1 MSSHSIYG
9 TDAHS
14 SRLEAI
20 SKPLRAF
27 CVMRRSESVIK
38 ILNHLRCTRCSPVLF
53 SLCPIIERRSAF
65 LEFVTKRTALL
76 TLGPQTNDRNR
87 KRDRENASLLAT
99 PNYVNIG
106 QNRTPKPAELCVLTR
121 IVVVA
126 LIENKT
132 DTSMD
137 SKKAR
142 MTADPIKCHH
152 QRKVNGHLKQQLR
165 CLGTRV
171 SMRTDHHR
179 VNG

>member
-9 TDAHS
+9 TYAHS

-53 SLCPIIERRSAF
+53 SLCPIIERRSAC
-65 LEFVTKRTALL
+65 LEFVTKKNSSFD
-76 TLGPQTNDRNR
+76 LGSAANDRNR

-132 DTSMD
+132 DVD

-142 MTADPIKCHH
+142 MPADPIKCHH

-165 CLGTRV
+165 CLGTRFW
-171 SMRTDHHR
+171 MRTDHHR

>member
-1 MSSHSIYG
+1 MDPLIWATSIVLISVFSFNLWHRRAY
-9 TDAHS
+9 S

-65 LEFVTKRTALL
+65 FGVRYKKKKSSFDLESAA
-76 TLGPQTNDRNR
+76 NDRNR

-121 IVVVA
+121 IVVVS

-132 DTSMD
+132 DSNVD

-142 MTADPIKCHH
+142 MPADPIKCHH
-152 QRKVNGHLKQQLR
+152 QRKVNGHLK
-165 CLGTRV
+165 
-171 SMRTDHHR
+171 
-179 VNG
+179 